1 MTSKTDNHDDF
12 DVFLDSYV
20 EELLALPDADVL
32 DGEDPGAW
40 KDYGRRLLEASQ
52 AEVGR
57 RRLQIAKQRLAS
69 RQAAAQG
76 QPASRVSV
84 QEARAYLRKA
94 SNDSRFTMAARG
106 LDEMSDEDALHL
118 YEQVRRLEQA
128 DEGSGDD
135 K

>member
-1 MTSKTDNHDDF
+1 MSSNTDNHDDF
-12 DVFLDSYV
+12 DRFLDSYV
-20 EELLALPDADVL
+20 EELLAAPEGEVL
-32 DGEDPGAW
+32 NGEDPDKW
-40 KDYGRRLLEASQ
+40 KEYGRRLLDASQ
-52 AEVGR
+52 AEAGR

-94 SNDSRFTMAARG
+94 SNDPRFTLAARG

-118 YEQVRRLEQA
+118 YEQIRRLEQA